1 MGLLV
6 LSSLNQRFFSIKHL
20 LEDLE
25 LTSSALHFLS
35 LLIQLSCRGNLFRI
49 RTPELEKQCRHGAS
63 WPLLHGGDS
72 RIPLGGKRA
81 SCGGK
86 MFLKNV
92 IDRNFDLPFGDIE
105 AQLGGETKGKLFP
118 GFRKYGAIYL

>member
-25 LTSSALHFLS
+25 LTSSAFHFLS

-49 RTPELEKQCRHGAS
+49 RTPELEEQCRHGAS

-72 RIPLGGKRA
+72 SIPL
-81 SCGGK
+81 K

-92 IDRNFDLPFGDIE
+92 IDRKFDLPFGDIE

-118 GFRKYGAIYL
+118 GFQKYGAI